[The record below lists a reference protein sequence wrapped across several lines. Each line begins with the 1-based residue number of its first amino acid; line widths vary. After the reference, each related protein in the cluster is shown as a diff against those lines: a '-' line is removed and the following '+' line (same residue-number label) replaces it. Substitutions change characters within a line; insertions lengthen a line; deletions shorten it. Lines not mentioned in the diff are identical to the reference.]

1 MDKVNWIKNE
11 KTDPYYFSES
21 DVLTAFFAYL
31 WNTGAKEIYIHNSQW
46 EESQDDKY
54 LRVLDDTPDN
64 LWDEFFEHA
73 SSEEYHRIAR
83 KEQKD
88 GTTLLRLFESY
99 PVFDQ
104 QQNPKIST
112 LSPLY
117 FLIQG

>member
-1 MDKVNWIKNE
+1 MAKVNWIKDE
-11 KTDPYYFSES
+11 KTDPYYKTQS
-21 DVLTAFFAYL
+21 DVLNAFFRRVQL
-31 WNTGAKEIYIHNSQW
+31 GAKEIYIHNSEW

-64 LWDEFFEHA
+64 LWEEFFEHA

-104 QQNPKIST
+104 QQNPEIST
-112 LSPLY
+112 LPPLY
-117 FLIQG
+117 FLIQE